1 MMVFSLLLLVASVEK
16 QNWSKLES
24 KFAGDT
30 VRDQAGLRFNDVVVP
45 RVGARFQLSDQLR
58 FFGGLAWEHS
68 PLKSTRSQDVNFLDS
83 DKTVVGIGGD
93 YRLKNA
99 PIINAPLVLSL
110 AYQYQQIEKRDF
122 ELTSINSSSN
132 PEPFETV
139 RADGDIHL
147 FSLSASM
154 KF

>member
-1 MMVFSLLLLVASVEK
+1 
-16 QNWSKLES
+16 
-24 KFAGDT
+24 
-30 VRDQAGLRFNDVVVP
+30 
-45 RVGARFQLSDQLR
+45 
-58 FFGGLAWEHS
+58 
-68 PLKSTRSQDVNFLDS
+68 
-83 DKTVVGIGGD
+83 VVGIGGD

-110 AYQYQQIEKRDF
+110 AYQYQHIEERDF
-122 ELTSINSSSN
+122 ELTSINS
-132 PEPFETV
+132 PTDPAPFETV